1 MTAFIEESSSL
12 KTVLDFL
19 QPLLMAVVAIVTAW
33 GISLAK
39 TRGDKVEAAAEDAKK
54 AAAIVAQKVEESTK
68 QQTQVLSVVHDV
80 HTLVNSQYGIAL
92 ALINTQARAKLADA
106 KLIAALNS
114 DQAKKEQYEQD
125 ILLAKLNV
133 EDSEKKLAE
142 HEAKQHVVD
151 IRDAKDAKDAKE

>member
-1 MTAFIEESSSL
+1 MTYQTAANPNL
-12 KTVLDFL
+12 QVVLAWL
-19 QPLLMAVVAIVTAW
+19 QPALLAVVGIITAW
-33 GISLAK
+33 GIGLAK
-39 TRGDKVEAAAEDAKK
+39 SRGERVEKATKENAA
-54 AAAIVAQKVEESTK
+54 K
-68 QQTQVLSVVHDV
+68 QIEILSVTHDV

-92 ALINTQARAKLADA
+92 ALINTQARARLADA

-133 EDSEKKLAE
+133 EDSEKKLAD

-151 IRDAKDAKDAKE
+151 KREEQQQQQPLDKKDPSG